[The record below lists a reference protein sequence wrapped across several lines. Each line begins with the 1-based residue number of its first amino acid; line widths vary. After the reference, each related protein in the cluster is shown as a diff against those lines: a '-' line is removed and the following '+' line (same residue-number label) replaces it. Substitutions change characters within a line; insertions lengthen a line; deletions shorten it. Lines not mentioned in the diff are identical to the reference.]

1 MTESSSCRTVATRTN
16 WSKVQMVSSYAL
28 AQKKKVRVT
37 LELNVFQDFD
47 AKQID
52 FEKLFE
58 LEPAESVQVYVE
70 DFSENPW

>member
-1 MTESSSCRTVATRTN
+1 
-16 WSKVQMVSSYAL
+16 MVSSYAL

-37 LELNVFQDFD
+37 LELNVFEDFD

-52 FEKLFE
+52 FEKLFD
-58 LEPAESVQVYVE
+58 LEPAESVSVYVE